1 MLPGFVAILALS
13 FVYTAL
19 GDVAI
24 VEGLFFGLKAAV
36 LAVVLEALARIG
48 VRVLK
53 NYVMGAIAALS
64 FASIFFFNAPFPAIV
79 GVAGTA
85 SSAPGVRRTLRVVVT
100 GFLAW
105 IAPIGTIAWLPGP
118 SSVYAQEG
126 FFFSEAAVA
135 ARLGSAD
142 RASHRR
148 ACRGRRAI
156 VAACARDS
164 GGACGSSCRRGL
176 PFVDVNRG
184 VQHRSR
190 QRNCSL

>member
-1 MLPGFVAILALS
+1 VLFVLPGFVAILALS

-79 GVAGTA
+79 V
-85 SSAPGVRRTLRVVVT
+85 SPAP
-100 GFLAW
+100 
-105 IAPIGTIAWLPGP
+105 LPRHRG
-118 SSVYAQEG
+118 SG
-126 FFFSEAAVA
+126 
-135 ARLGSAD
+135 ARFESW
-142 RASHRR
+142 
-148 ACRGRRAI
+148 
-156 VAACARDS
+156 
-164 GGACGSSCRRGL
+164 
-176 PFVDVNRG
+176 
-184 VQHRSR
+184 
-190 QRNCSL
+190 